1 MEKTVGIYVC
11 IYRNIH
17 TAPTNKDSTPHPVH
31 TYVHP
36 HLHPMLLTRL
46 TAYIQTLARLYVGVS
61 ERAEPNDRHT
71 KYSRTVKNKVWAAAT
86 GRGTSGTGRQREK
99 SEASEGKTTKRML
112 VNNDDGTSVLCVCM
126 YSVRMYH
133 CVCILHSKISCIKI
147 VCSCICMYTVQGK
160 SCHRCLSVRCC
171 CCCFCCAVV
180 AAFAV
185 LCC

>member
-86 GRGTSGTGRQREK
+86 GKGNERYRQAKRKERGERG
-99 SEASEGKTTKRML
+99 
-112 VNNDDGTSVLCVCM
+112 
-126 YSVRMYH
+126 
-133 CVCILHSKISCIKI
+133 
-147 VCSCICMYTVQGK
+147 
-160 SCHRCLSVRCC
+160 
-171 CCCFCCAVV
+171 
-180 AAFAV
+180 
-185 LCC
+185 